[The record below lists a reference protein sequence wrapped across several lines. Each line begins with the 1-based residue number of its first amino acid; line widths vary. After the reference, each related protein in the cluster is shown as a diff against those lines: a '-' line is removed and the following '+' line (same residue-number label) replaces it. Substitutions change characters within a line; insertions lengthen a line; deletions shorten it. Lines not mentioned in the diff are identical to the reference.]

1 MIDGMTTSSAPQ
13 GSPFS
18 PTGEPRREDDRA
30 APPPALGLPEPP
42 TPGLGTGRLLTT
54 LSALLLSVVSFAAA
68 GIAVPDIGASLG
80 ATAAEQSLV
89 VSVYALGFAVPM
101 VLGGRLGDLYGR
113 RRLFLLGMA
122 GFTLFSLVATLAP
135 GITVL
140 IAARA
145 LTGISASAM
154 VPQVLATITASTQGP
169 ERARAVALFG
179 ATAGGA
185 TAIGQ
190 VLGGVLLSVPLLGAP
205 WRMIFAMS
213 VLMGVIAFGAALR
226 WLPDTSAPGHRSLDL
241 IGTTL
246 LGLALLALMIPVS
259 QGGALGWPV
268 WCWALLGATP
278 VLFAGFWRWQLRLH
292 RSDRV
297 PLVPPPLFRLSSY
310 RIGLVMALM
319 LQSAFGGFTF
329 LYAISTQTGLGW
341 SPMHAALVLLPF
353 SLCFLTVSIWS
364 GKLAPRFGFRR
375 LLAIGGLTQAA
386 LLSIT
391 AVSAFLQGAGLNSW
405 TFAALLVG
413 VGVGQ
418 ALMFGPLVGAMIAE
432 VPPASAGA
440 ASGVLQT
447 TQQAAMGLGVA
458 VAGGLLAAALAGSAA
473 PTGQA
478 YTSALAICMLVQA
491 AFALV
496 FALCALA
503 LPRR

>member
-1 MIDGMTTSSAPQ
+1 MTTTSAPGLATESSA
-13 GSPFS
+13 
-18 PTGEPRREDDRA
+18 
-30 APPPALGLPEPP
+30 
-42 TPGLGTGRLLTT
+42 PGLGTGRLLTA

-68 GIAVPDIGASLG
+68 GIAVPEIGASLG
-80 ATAAEQSLV
+80 ASASQQSLV

-122 GFTLFSLVATLAP
+122 GFTLFSLMATLAP
-135 GITVL
+135 GIDVL

-145 LTGISASAM
+145 LTGISAAAM
-154 VPQVLATITASTQGP
+154 VPQVLATITATTQGP

-190 VLGGVLLSVPLLGAP
+190 VLGGVLLSVSLFGAP
-205 WRMIFAMS
+205 WRTVFAMS
-213 VLMGVIAFGAALR
+213 VAMGVLAFGAALR

-241 IGTTL
+241 SGTAL
-246 LGLALLALMIPVS
+246 LGLALLALMLPVS
-259 QGGALGWPV
+259 QGEALGWPV
-268 WCWALLGATP
+268 WCWVLLGAAP
-278 VLFAGFWRWQLRLH
+278 VFFAAFWRRQVVLH
-292 RSDRV
+292 RGDRV
-297 PLVPPPLFRLSSY
+297 PLVPPPLFRLRSY
-310 RIGLVMALM
+310 RIGLVMALL

-329 LYAISTQTGLGW
+329 LYALSTQTGLGW
-341 SPMHAALVLLPF
+341 SPMRAAVVLVPF
-353 SLCFLTVSIWS
+353 SLCFLAVSVWS

-375 LLAIGGLTQAA
+375 LLVIGGLIQAA
-386 LLSIT
+386 LLGGT
-391 AVSAFLQGAGLNSW
+391 AGSVFLQGSGLNPWSL
-405 TFAALLVG
+405 AALLIG

-418 ALMFGPLVGAMIAE
+418 AFMFGPLVGAMVAD

-458 VAGGLLAAALAGSAA
+458 VAGGLLGAALSGS
-473 PTGQA
+473 PTGGD
-478 YTSALAICMLVQA
+478 YTSALAVCMLVQA
-491 AFALV
+491 ACAIV
-496 FALCALA
+496 FALFALA